1 MRSINKLSV
10 VKIGRLSQP
19 GMYSDGDGLYVRVA
33 PGGSKQ
39 WIHRFTLEGRERHMG
54 LGGIRDVGLAEA
66 RERVREARRLLREGI
81 DPVDH
86 RQQRIAEAR
95 AAKTSA
101 MTFGQAV
108 EGYLAAHQGRWR
120 NSKHRAQ
127 WRSTLT
133 THAASLRPL
142 PLPAIDTQNVVA
154 ALTPIWSTT
163 PETAS
168 RTRGRIEA
176 VLAWA
181 IAQGL
186 RAGPNPARWKQH
198 LDRLLP
204 SRASLGSVKHHKA
217 MPYQETP
224 AFMARLAD
232 QPWVSHKALGFLILT
247 AARTG
252 EVLGARW
259 QEFDLDARLWTVP
272 AERMKARRLHRVP
285 LSDPALDLINGLP
298 RFAGTDLI
306 FPGMRDGRPLSNM
319 ALLELMRGQGL
330 LYVPHGFRASFKSWA
345 TDKTPHA
352 REAIE
357 MALAH
362 NVGDAVERAYMRT
375 DMFEKRQALM
385 RDWADFC
392 CSRKD

>member
-1 MRSINKLSV
+1 
-10 VKIGRLSQP
+10 
-19 GMYSDGDGLYVRVA
+19 
-33 PGGSKQ
+33 
-39 WIHRFTLEGRERHMG
+39 MG
-54 LGGIRDVGLAEA
+54 LGGIRDVSLAEA

-81 DPVDH
+81 DPVEH
-86 RQQRIAEAR
+86 RRQRRSNAR
-95 AAKTSA
+95 AAKA
-101 MTFGQAV
+101 REMTFGQAV

-133 THAASLRPL
+133 THAASLGPL
-142 PLPAIDTQNVVA
+142 PLPAIDTQDVVA

-181 IAQGL
+181 IAQDL
-186 RAGPNPARWKQH
+186 RPGPNPARWKQH

-204 SRASLGSVKHHKA
+204 SRAGLVQHHRA
-217 MPYQETP
+217 MPYEEVP

-232 QPWVSHKALGFLILT
+232 QPWVSHEALRFLILT

-252 EVLGARW
+252 EVLGAKW
-259 QEFDLDARLWTVP
+259 QEFDLEARLWNVP
-272 AERMKARRLHRVP
+272 AERMKARRMHRVP
-285 LSDPALDLINGLP
+285 LSNPAFDLLNGLP
-298 RFAGTDLI
+298 RFAGADLL
-306 FPGMRDGRPLSNM
+306 FPGIRDGRSLSNM
-319 ALLELMRGQGL
+319 ALLELMRGLGL

-345 TDKTPHA
+345 TDKTAHA

-357 MALAH
+357 MAPAH

-385 RDWADFC
+385 RDWASFC
-392 CSRKD
+392 CSRNNDRLWTGSQRSA